1 MLIHVWPTYIVLIN
15 LILNVFEVE
24 NVFTYSVALI
34 TNKCFRTCFHSTSLE
49 RPESFTGPTNH
60 SVKLVFSY
68 VVKGVKVKITAKFR
82 DTAILRFEDTKRIMS
97 PEKIRAFRE
106 TSP

>member
-1 MLIHVWPTYIVLIN
+1 MAWGP
-15 LILNVFEVE
+15 F
-24 NVFTYSVALI
+24 
-34 TNKCFRTCFHSTSLE
+34 LE
-49 RPESFTGPTNH
+49 IPEKPLVKLRPAY

-82 DTAILRFEDTKRIMS
+82 DTGVLRFEDTKRIMS

-106 TSP
+106 TSAWPDLLKAWLLVTSINYHRNV